1 MSLHVRVLGELALEV
16 DGTTVEPPVSRRARS
31 LLGLLALEP
40 RPHARSELA
49 ARFWPDVLDESART
63 SLRAALSALRKSLG
77 AAADNCLVA
86 TREHVSLGGEVWT
99 DAAAFEELV
108 AAGRPDEAVAL
119 YRGDLLSGLDEDWVI
134 VARDEWR
141 ERVAGV
147 VGELAAA
154 AEAAGDWAAAIAHTR
169 RVVALDPLG
178 EEGQRALIRR
188 LGRSGDR
195 AAALAAYNRYAER
208 LRTELRIA
216 PSPATRALVEEL
228 RGGADEPAPA
238 AVEAPARAAASGT
251 VTLLFTDLVGST
263 ELLGELGDDE
273 AERLRKVHFGLLR
286 DVALSHAGQEVK
298 SLGDG
303 LMVAFGSS
311 LDAAA
316 CAVGIQQAVD
326 RHNRQIGSDRLRVRV
341 GLNVGEPIRDED
353 DYFGTPVVV
362 AKRLC
367 DSAEGGQILAS
378 DLVRLLIGD
387 RGGFAFEPVGELALK
402 GLATPVSACE
412 LTWAPTGAERLPLP
426 AGLAGERGPLIGRE
440 PELDALQSTWRR
452 VRDGSPAVVMVAG
465 EPGIGKTRL
474 VAELCQQAHADGAT
488 ILLGAAREDA
498 LLPYEPFVE
507 ALRGYVAVCPPDELG
522 LQAGSR
528 RGVLARLVPELG
540 EVSEGSRGGGDDPG
554 GEGAGERYALL
565 DAVSSL
571 LTGVAATRPA
581 ILVLDDLHWA
591 DEASLQLLRHVARS
605 VTDVPLLI
613 LGTYRATEIG
623 EEGAL
628 FAALAELR
636 RARAVEAVSL
646 GGLDPGAV
654 ATLIRGKGADV
665 PDALAQTVA
674 ERTEGNPFFVEEI
687 VRHLEEAGEETAV
700 PDSVKDLL
708 LRRLR
713 RLGEPARAALVAA
726 AVLGREFDL
735 EALEQMTGTD
745 EDELLEALDEA
756 LAAHVLA
763 EVRGQA
769 GRFSFVHEL
778 IRETIFDQLSA
789 ARLARLHRKA
799 AEALEELYAG
809 RLDERAAEL
818 AHHWVRAGD
827 DEKSLAYLL
836 RAAAGARR
844 VHALEAASDHYGAAL
859 EAAAR
864 LGRSPAEHE
873 PVRRALVER
882 GWLRQVTGD
891 SEAGVA
897 DYGRGLEAARAAGDR
912 RLEAEALDSL
922 AFAEKNFDL
931 ERSGRHHAEA
941 LAIAE
946 EIGDEGLQV
955 RILSRRS
962 LAVATDLA
970 LEEAMEMGERA
981 VALADR
987 TGGERDR
994 VLAIDALKLAALLRG
1009 DLEQLDTLTTE
1020 LETVEREAGDL
1031 WYLQWTL
1038 LESSFVP
1045 LAGARWDA
1053 ALAKLDEAWTINR
1066 RIGDIFCGPLI
1077 QDARCWLSRSRGSF
1091 AQALAAGR
1099 EAVTMTERTELS
1111 PWSSWTRAT
1120 LAWALLDLRAADEAI
1135 PQLTR
1140 GLEDAVTLSDRF
1152 RAAGHLAWAHAVARD
1167 DGAAATAA
1175 EEAQR
1180 ALSAQRVRPGD
1191 AYLFGFGAHAALV
1204 RTLVAIGRADE
1215 GAALATPLAETAA
1228 RSGWHEAAATLSLA
1242 LGLCHE
1248 AQENGDAARA
1258 AYGAAAA
1265 LAAAHGL
1272 AVVEWESQAA
1282 LARHSEAGEAERL
1295 RAASAEVVE
1304 RIAAGVG
1311 DERLAAGF
1319 RDAAQG

>member
-1 MSLHVRVLGELALEV
+1 MSLHVRVLGELALEL
-16 DGTTVEPPVSRRARS
+16 DGSAVEPPVSRRARS
-31 LLGLLALEP
+31 LLGLLALER
-40 RPHARSELA
+40 RPHSRSELA

-77 AAADNCLVA
+77 AAADDCLVA
-86 TREHVSLGGEVWT
+86 TREHVSLARDVST
-99 DAAAFEELV
+99 DAAAFEELA
-108 AAGRPDEAVAL
+108 AAGRPEEAVGL
-119 YRGDLLSGLDEDWVI
+119 YRGDLLSGLDDDWVV

-141 ERVAGV
+141 ARVAGV

-154 AEAAGDWAAAIAHTR
+154 AETAGDWAGAIAHTR

-178 EEGQRALIRR
+178 EDGQRALIRR
-188 LGRSGDR
+188 LARSGDR
-195 AAALAAYNRYAER
+195 AAALAAYNRYADR

-216 PSPATRALVEEL
+216 PSSAMRELVEEL
-228 RGGADEPAPA
+228 RSGSDEPAPP
-238 AVEAPARAAASGT
+238 AVVPAPARPAASGT

-311 LDAAA
+311 LDAAS

-326 RHNRQIGSDRLRVRV
+326 RHNRQTGSDRLRVRV

-378 DLVRLLIGD
+378 DLVRMLIGD

-402 GLATPVSACE
+402 GLATPVAACE
-412 LTWAPTGAERLPLP
+412 LTWAPASVERLPLP
-426 AGLAGERGPLIGRE
+426 VALAAEQAPLIGRHA
-440 PELDALQSTWRR
+440 ELDALRSMWRG
-452 VRDGSPAVVMVAG
+452 VSDGMPAVVMVAG

-474 VAELCQQAHADGAT
+474 VAELCRQAHEEGAT
-488 ILLGAAREDA
+488 VLLGAAHEDA

-522 LQAGSR
+522 LQVGSR

-540 EVSEGSRGGGDDPG
+540 EASEGSRGGGDDPG
-554 GEGAGERYALL
+554 AEGAGERYALL

-571 LTGVAATRPA
+571 LAGVAATRPA

-605 VTDVPLLI
+605 VTDAPLLI

-623 EEGAL
+623 EESPL
-628 FAALAELR
+628 FEALAELR
-636 RARAVEAVSL
+636 RARALESVAL
-646 GGLDPGAV
+646 AGLDPAAV
-654 ATLIRGKGADV
+654 ATLIRGQGADV
-665 PDALAQTVA
+665 PDELAQTVA

-687 VRHLEEAGEETAV
+687 VRHLREAGEQSAV
-700 PDSVKDLL
+700 PESVKDLL

-713 RLGEPARAALVAA
+713 RLGEPARTALVAA
-726 AVLGREFDL
+726 AVLGREFHL

-745 EDELLEALDEA
+745 GDELLEALDEA
-756 LAAHVLA
+756 LGAHVLA

-789 ARLARLHRKA
+789 ARLARLHGKA
-799 AEALEELYAG
+799 AAALEELYVG
-809 RLDERAAEL
+809 GLDEHAAEL

-827 DEKSLAYLL
+827 DEKSFSYLL
-836 RAAAGARR
+836 RAAANARR
-844 VHALEAASDHYGAAL
+844 VHALEAAVEHYSAAL

-864 LGRSPAEHE
+864 CGRSASDDES
-873 PVRRALVER
+873 VRRALLER

-891 SEAGVA
+891 SDAGVA
-897 DYGRGLEAARAAGDR
+897 DHGRALEAARAAGDR
-912 RLEAEALDSL
+912 RQEAEALDSL
-922 AFAEKNFDL
+922 AFAEKTFDL
-931 ERSGRHHAEA
+931 ERAELHHAEA

-946 EIGDEGLQV
+946 ELEDLSLQV

-962 LAVATDLA
+962 LTVANDLA
-970 LEEAMEMGERA
+970 LEEALDTGERA
-981 VALADR
+981 LALAEHS
-987 TGGERDR
+987 GGEGDR
-994 VLAIDALKLAALLRG
+994 VLAIDALKLGALFRG
-1009 DLEQLDTLTTE
+1009 DLERLDALTTE
-1020 LETVEREAGDL
+1020 LESIEREAGDL

-1038 LESSFVP
+1038 LESSFVG
-1045 LAGARWDA
+1045 LGSARWA
-1053 ALAKLDEAWTINR
+1053 EAIAKLDEAWTINM

-1077 QDARCWLSRSRGSF
+1077 QDARCWLDRSRGEF
-1091 AQALAAGR
+1091 ATALGAGR
-1099 EAVTMTERTELS
+1099 EAVAMTDRTELA
-1111 PWSSWTRAT
+1111 PWSTWTRST
-1120 LAWALLDLRAADEAI
+1120 LGWTLLDLRAADDATG
-1135 PQLTR
+1135 LLAR

-1152 RAAGHLAWAHAVARD
+1152 RAAGHLSWARALAGD
-1167 DGAAATAA
+1167 DAGAAAAA
-1175 EEAQR
+1175 EA
-1180 ALSAQRVRPGD
+1180 ALSVLRVRAGN

-1204 RTLVAIGRADE
+1204 RALVTLGRADE
-1215 GAALATPLAETAA
+1215 GAALASGLADATA
-1228 RSGWHEAAATLSLA
+1228 RSGWHEAAATLSLV

-1248 AQENGDAARA
+1248 AQGDADAARA
-1258 AYGAAAA
+1258 AFGGAVD
-1265 LAAAHGL
+1265 LADTHGL
-1272 AVVEWESQAA
+1272 PTVKWESQAA
-1282 LARHSEAGEAERL
+1282 LARHSDAAEAKRL

-1304 RIAAGVG
+1304 RVAAGVG
-1311 DERLAAGF
+1311 DEGLAAGF
-1319 RDAAQG
+1319 RRAAQG